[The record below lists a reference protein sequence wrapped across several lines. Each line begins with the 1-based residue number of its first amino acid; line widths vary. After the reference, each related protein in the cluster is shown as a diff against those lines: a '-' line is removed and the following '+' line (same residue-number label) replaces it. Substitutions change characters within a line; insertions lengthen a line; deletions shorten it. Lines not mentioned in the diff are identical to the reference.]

1 MVVPVSPKFDD
12 YALTVSTYYLIHAY
26 LSVELIGQVQKK
38 LWDAGFQVES
48 DLAAGDT
55 MNKKIRNAQLNQFNF
70 ILGKQTGL
78 VTSM

>member
-1 MVVPVSPKFDD
+1 M
-12 YALTVSTYYLIHAY
+12 
-26 LSVELIGQVQKK
+26 QVQKK

-70 ILGKQTGL
+70 ILGK
-78 VTSM
+78 